1 MGAMASLTET
11 HQYTI
16 SAHTDVTFSDV
27 SAVLLPGDP
36 NPWAEP
42 QGGGLRVDIEFDV
55 SLTQV
60 QRIAVQRALLLVA
73 EIIPLQGSSQHTAQE
88 VNNQGEFKVGQS
100 DDAALG
106 IGVLSLPP
114 RLLRFQLDPELP
126 FAGQASLPSGPEPG
140 LIRLNP
146 QFLGDL
152 TPGGRG
158 FDTLLHELGHA
169 LGLKHPG
176 LYEAGDSALGGAV
189 LSPID
194 DGKRYTVMSYFE
206 EFQQQQR
213 IDWGL
218 LDVAAL
224 RALYGTREKAVGNNW
239 YVFQDDDGLVLQ
251 TLVDDGGRD
260 VIDLSALSKG
270 ASLSLVD
277 GSLASIGVAASGLA
291 AVDNLGIAL
300 GTAIE
305 FVIGTA
311 HDDYFI
317 GSERAET
324 WLPGFGH
331 DLIDAGEGTD
341 IVRAPVGVQS
351 ITTLTNA
358 FSMDVVAPQ
367 DAVRLERI
375 DPDGLAQSTRWKLEG
390 PGFSYDL
397 QDVERL
403 HFAGGGFVALDLQ
416 GHAGQAYRLL
426 EAVLQQA
433 PSKSSVGAWMAKL
446 DQGLALEA
454 MAAQLLSD
462 SEGLL
467 SLQAAQNQPQQ
478 FVQALYQQ
486 ILGRSPDE
494 EGFNWWLRMLEDRAY
509 AAPSLLIAFT
519 ESLENQ
525 IEALA
530 LIGSGIAYD
539 PPSG

>member
-1 MGAMASLTET
+1 MASLTET

-16 SAHTDVTFSDV
+16 SAHTDVTLSDV

-42 QGGGLRVDIEFDV
+42 QGGVLRVDIEFDV

-331 DLIDAGEGTD
+331 DFIDAGEGTD

>member
-1 MGAMASLTET
+1 
-11 HQYTI
+11 
-16 SAHTDVTFSDV
+16 
-27 SAVLLPGDP
+27 
-36 NPWAEP
+36 
-42 QGGGLRVDIEFDV
+42 VDIEFDA